1 MEDETVVIGEEER
14 ADVVEMEDETVVIGE
29 EERAD
34 VVEME
39 AEGDEPTEN
48 NGLAAA
54 PAVNGERT
62 EEPDADEVTSA

>member
-1 MEDETVVIGEEER
+1 
-14 ADVVEMEDETVVIGE
+14 MEDETVVIGE

-39 AEGDEPTEN
+39 AEGDEAGEN
-48 NGLAAA
+48 NGIAAA
-54 PAVNGERT
+54 PTVNGELT